1 MSFFGGRRQQEDSES
16 KSATPSKPAA
26 PPPRQPIGFETV
38 LGSSTRISGD
48 FTGSGNARFDGVLEG
63 SLEIDGN
70 ILIGE
75 TAKITA
81 DIHARNIS
89 IAGAVRG
96 NVHGNKVQILRT
108 GRVWGDI
115 HAAAITT
122 EEGAFIDGKISM
134 IGHEATMQRLEAPET
149 PPLPEPAMALEEP
162 DFMAEVDAERER
174 EAAAA
179 GATEEEET
187 PTLILGEAEAAA
199 EAAAEAVEE
208 PAEEQEE
215 GRREDLPVDDE
226 GAVG

>member
-38 LGSSTRISGD
+38 LGSGTRISGD

-115 HAAAITT
+115 HATAITT

-134 IGHEATMQRLEAPET
+134 VGHEATVERLEVSVT
-149 PPLPEPAMALEEP
+149 PPLPEPAITLEEP
-162 DFMAEVDAERER
+162 DFMAAVDAERER
-174 EAAAA
+174 EAAAT
-179 GATEEEET
+179 GAAEEEET
-187 PTLILGEAEAAA
+187 PTLILGEAEA
-199 EAAAEAVEE
+199 EAVEE
-208 PAEEQEE
+208 PAEEQED
-215 GRREDLPVDDE
+215 RREDLPVDDE

>member
-1 MSFFGGRRQQEDSES
+1 MSFFGGRRQQEESETRTT
-16 KSATPSKPAA
+16 TPSKPAA

-38 LGSSTRISGD
+38 LGSGTRISGD

-115 HAAAITT
+115 QASAITT
-122 EEGAFIDGKISM
+122 EEGAFIDGRITMVS
-134 IGHEATMQRLEAPET
+134 HEATMQRLEAPEAA
-149 PPLPEPAMALEEP
+149 PLLEPAAPQEEP
-162 DFMAEVDAERER
+162 EFIAAVDAEREQ
-174 EAAAA
+174 EAAGYPSA
-179 GATEEEET
+179 EEET
-187 PTLILGEAEAAA
+187 PTLVLGEAE
-199 EAAAEAVEE
+199 E
-208 PAEEQEE
+208 AEEAGGEDEE
-215 GRREDLPVDDE
+215 SRESLPVDDE
-226 GAVG
+226 GAIG